1 MLESVPM
8 LQIKEIPEDVH
19 RTLKARAALAGL
31 TLTEHVRQIL
41 VDFAGRKSREELI
54 AELRSIPIR
63 RGGESSA
70 EAVRGRAGPVRVTV
84 VDASVVVELIA
95 PESESRRDAA
105 LAQRREGPLLTTDV
119 GLGRAA
125 RTVGVEV
132 LTLGE
137 E

>member
-1 MLESVPM
+1 M
-8 LQIKEIPEDVH
+8 
-19 RTLKARAALAGL
+19 
-31 TLTEHVRQIL
+31 
-41 VDFAGRKSREELI
+41 
-54 AELRSIPIR
+54 
-63 RGGESSA
+63 
-70 EAVRGRAGPVRVTV
+70 TV

-125 RTVGVEV
+125 KAVGVEV